1 MGYGQVFSEFPFF
14 RDRSQFPFLSSPV
27 LATSWDE
34 EVGESRKGEK
44 KKEEGQETK
53 QNCFIQRSYRLAFL
67 MSLIFGLVFCR
78 VGKATPKQ
86 NDQRVVFYVFGS
98 EDIYIVDPKSKAIL
112 STIGPD
118 GVCTKSNNRYSR

>member
-1 MGYGQVFSEFPFF
+1 
-14 RDRSQFPFLSSPV
+14 
-27 LATSWDE
+27 
-34 EVGESRKGEK
+34 
-44 KKEEGQETK
+44 
-53 QNCFIQRSYRLAFL
+53 
-67 MSLIFGLVFCR
+67 MSLILCLVSCR
-78 VGKATPKQ
+78 VGNATPKQ